1 MGVLAVGRYYS
12 TNGSACSRKC
22 GMVGALSFIVSDSI
36 LAVNKF
42 VVPIPLAKPLVMVT
56 YYLGQHFIA
65 KTQGSESQDDKKG
78 D

>member
-1 MGVLAVGRYYS
+1 
-12 TNGSACSRKC
+12 
-22 GMVGALSFIVSDSI
+22 MVGALSFIVSDSI